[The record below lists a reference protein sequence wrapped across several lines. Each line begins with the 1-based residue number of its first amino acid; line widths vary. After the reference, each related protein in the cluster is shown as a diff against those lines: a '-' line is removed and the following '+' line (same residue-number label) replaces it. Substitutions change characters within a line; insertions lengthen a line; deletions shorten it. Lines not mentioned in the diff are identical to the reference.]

1 MTTPIV
7 EKDIDNATL
16 TVTTEFD
23 APLEHVWQLF
33 ADPRKLEKWWG
44 PPTYPATV
52 HQHEFRPGGKVV
64 YSMTGP
70 EGDTHYGV
78 WNVIAV
84 NAPNSFEVE
93 DAFADE
99 SGSPNPEL
107 PANVMRYEFTEA
119 DGRTRM
125 RTVARYASPEAL
137 QQVLEMGMEEGMLQA
152 MSQIDGVLAEI
163 AAA

>member
-7 EKDIDNATL
+7 EKDLDNANL

-52 HQHEFRPGGKVV
+52 HQHELRPGGKVV

-70 EGDTHYGV
+70 EGDTHYGL

-84 NAPNSFEVE
+84 DEPGSFEVE
-93 DAFADE
+93 DLFAD
-99 SGSPNPEL
+99 GNGNPNPEL
-107 PANVMRYEFTEA
+107 PATVMRYEFAETG
-119 DGRTRM
+119 GRTQM
-125 RTVARYASPEAL
+125 RCVARYASPEAL
-137 QQVLEMGMEEGMLQA
+137 QQVLEMGMEEGLVAA

>member
-7 EKDIDNATL
+7 EKDLEKATL
-16 TVTTEFD
+16 TVTAEFD
-23 APLEHVWQLF
+23 APQEHVWQLF

-52 HQHEFRPGGKVV
+52 HQHEFQPGGKVV

-70 EGDTHYGV
+70 EGDTHYGI
-78 WNVIAV
+78 WNVVAV
-84 NAPNSFEVE
+84 DAPTSFEVE

-99 SGSPNPEL
+99 NGNPNPEL
-107 PANVMRYEFTEA
+107 PAVVMRYELNETN
-119 DGRTRM
+119 GRTRM
-125 RTVARYASPEAL
+125 TTVARYSSTEAM
-137 QQVLEMGMEEGMLQA
+137 QQVLAMGMEEGMLQA
-152 MSQIDGVLAEI
+152 MSQMDGVLAEI